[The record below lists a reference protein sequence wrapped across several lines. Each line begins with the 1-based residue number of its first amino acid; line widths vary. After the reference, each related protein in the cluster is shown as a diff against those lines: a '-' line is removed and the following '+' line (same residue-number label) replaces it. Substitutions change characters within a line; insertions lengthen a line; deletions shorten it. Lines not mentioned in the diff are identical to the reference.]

1 MATALIVLQVVI
13 ALGIFNVW
21 ILRFG
26 KATGWRGGDAV
37 TMQQEFAVYGL
48 PSWSVQVI
56 GALKLLCAAGLIVGI
71 WVPAVTLPAAAGLAV
86 LMLGAI
92 TMHIKVK
99 DPLKK
104 SLPAL
109 TMLVMCLLVA
119 GSYIS

>member
-1 MATALIVLQVVI
+1 MTTAMIVLQVVL

-21 ILRFG
+21 ILRYG
-26 KATGWRGGDAV
+26 KPSEWRGGDAA

-71 WVPAVTLPAAAGLAV
+71 WVPGIALPAAAGLAV

-92 TMHIKVK
+92 AMHIKVK

-109 TMLVMCLLVA
+109 TMLVLCLLVA
-119 GSYIS
+119 GSYVS

>member
-21 ILRFG
+21 ILRFA
-26 KATGWRGGDAV
+26 KATEWRGGDAT

-56 GALKLLCAAGLIVGI
+56 GALKLLCAAGLIIGI
-71 WVPAVTLPAAAGLAV
+71 WVPGVTLPAAAGLAV
-86 LMLGAI
+86 LMVGAI
-92 TMHIKVK
+92 AMHIKVK

-119 GSYIS
+119 GSYIA

>member
-26 KATGWRGGDAV
+26 KATEWRGGDAS

-48 PSWSVQVI
+48 PSWSVQVV

-71 WVPAVTLPAAAGLAV
+71 WVPGLTLPAAAGLAA
-86 LMLGAI
+86 LMIGAI
-92 TMHIKVK
+92 AMHIKVK

-119 GSYIS
+119 GSHVA